1 MKPVVTETPQRSVWR
16 VFGDITKF
24 IGIISV
30 YLMLKFDLQLTPYKL
45 SIMEHLKEAGIANCA
60 SLAKWMT
67 SHIDVVRTTL
77 VFRLSCGSI
86 LIKGCTI
93 LSQEWQV
100 NGKVQL
106 GWKCAKFPERCA
118 GMRLTKVYKQKLDVI
133 IR

>member
-1 MKPVVTETPQRSVWR
+1 MEQVKPAVTETPQRSVWR

-30 YLMLKFDLQLTPYKL
+30 YIMLKFDLQLTPYKL
-45 SIMEHLKEAGIANCA
+45 SIMEQPKEADIANCA

-67 SHIDVVRTTL
+67 PHIDVVRTTL
-77 VFRLSCGSI
+77 VFSLSCGSI

-93 LSQEWQV
+93 LSQEWQM

-106 GWKCAKFPERCA
+106 G
-118 GMRLTKVYKQKLDVI
+118 
-133 IR
+133 